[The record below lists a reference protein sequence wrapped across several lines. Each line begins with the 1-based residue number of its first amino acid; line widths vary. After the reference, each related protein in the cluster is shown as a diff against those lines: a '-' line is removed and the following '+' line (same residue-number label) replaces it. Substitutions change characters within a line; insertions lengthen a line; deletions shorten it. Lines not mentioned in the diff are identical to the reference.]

1 MSEKILSP
9 DGKFMWTG
17 EKWIP
22 LPDENSLQISDS
34 VIQGDISQETNINV
48 NYKDSKKAISNFVD
62 LAIDKI
68 KREDFRGAEKAFES
82 AKELDVKMAL
92 ELFEG
97 TRASEITSQYLIY
110 IWKKVED
117 SVRIVSGFSE
127 ENMESINIMIDNS
140 DYVTPIL
147 LGEIN
152 RLKSAKENISLEIEE
167 EFPDLD
173 QNVLNQAFET
183 LDSTGDETEFSTITT
198 DLEDLDALKS
208 IREIDDCLMQLKGL
222 ASIFSECCTISYNK
236 SAAQIGNVESLS
248 ERLKALDISSE
259 LEVATAYIYT
269 TVQESSEIIELRK
282 GLPDADETTKKF
294 RERALQNELV
304 NLKKKLREV
313 ENLTFSITPM
323 MYGQVL
329 TSGEVEILFKYQEI
343 RADLTSIIV
352 HTESRNWDLIKY
364 ENIFSEVFGGDE
376 VKLWMGSEDEIREY
390 INEQQISKQ
399 PLDEHEMTEMKTLI
413 EALYQVGNT
422 TGKLVNLLAP
432 AWGGVS
438 SIGGKYY
445 YELTGSLGTVS
456 SIIRSTRFAVTK
468 IVTREDWDQIHEGFP
483 KPLIKEGSKEHT
495 VHSRAEELKKAN
507 SECFIATAAYG
518 TPYDSKIDVLR
529 NWRDDSLREFY
540 IGRKFI
546 KIYYSL
552 SPPIAN
558 IVSKSKILRALVR
571 VILSPIIHILTPKF
585 NRPRVNKF

>member
-1 MSEKILSP
+1 MPEHIISP

-22 LPDENSLQISDS
+22 LPDENRLQISDS
-34 VIQGDISQETNINV
+34 VVQGDISQETNINV
-48 NYKDSKKAISNFVD
+48 NYKDSQQAISNFVD

-82 AKELDVKMAL
+82 AKELDVKKAL

-97 TRASEITSQYLIY
+97 TRASEITSQYLIH
-110 IWKKVED
+110 IWKKVVE
-117 SVRIVSGFSE
+117 SVRIFSGFSE
-127 ENMESINIMIDNS
+127 ENRESISIMIDNS

-147 LGEIN
+147 LGEID
-152 RLKSAKENISLEIEE
+152 RLKSAKEKKSLEIED
-167 EFPDLD
+167 EFPDLE
-173 QNVLNQAFET
+173 QNRLNKAFQT
-183 LDSTGDETEFSTITT
+183 IDSTEDETEISTITT
-198 DLEDLDALKS
+198 DLEDRDVLNS
-208 IREIDDCLMQLKGL
+208 IREVDDCLMQLKGL

-236 SAAQIGNVESLS
+236 SAAQIGKVESLS
-248 ERLKALDISSE
+248 ERLKALDISSK
-259 LEVATAYIYT
+259 LEIATVYINT
-269 TVQESSEIIELRK
+269 TVQESREIIELRK

-313 ENLTFSITPM
+313 ENLNFSITPM

-343 RADLTSIIV
+343 RADLMSIIV
-352 HTESRNWDLIKY
+352 HTESRKWDIIKL
-364 ENIFSEVFGGDE
+364 ENIFSEVYAGAE
-376 VKLWMGSEDEIREY
+376 VSLWMGSKDEIREY
-390 INEQQISKQ
+390 IDEQQISKQ
-399 PLDEHEMTEMKTLI
+399 PLDEHEMTEMKTLL

-432 AWGGVS
+432 AWGGIS

-445 YELTGSLGTVS
+445 LQLAGSLGTVS
-456 SIIRSTRFAVTK
+456 SIIRSTRFSVRK
-468 IVTREDWDQIHEGFP
+468 ILTREDWIQIHRGFS
-483 KPLIKEGSKEHT
+483 KPLIEEGSKEHS
-495 VHSRAEELKKAN
+495 VNSRASELRKAN

-518 TPYDSKIDVLR
+518 TPYDSKINILR
-529 NWRDDSLREFY
+529 NWRDDSLREFA
-540 IGRKFI
+540 IGRTFI
-546 KIYYSL
+546 KIYYFL

-558 IVSKSKILRALVR
+558 VITKSKILRAFVR
-571 VILSPIIHILTPKF
+571 IILYPIIHILTRKF